1 MVLTRRRDGQTLL
14 FSHLCFST
22 PGSALARQLQQQE
35 ALNNQG
41 RAHKFR
47 IVEKTG
53 ISVKNMLS
61 RNYPW
66 GVRKCKEEKCFQ
78 CSSCPDPKYSCRKPG
93 IAYTI
98 TCLKCVTEGLKS
110 VYEGESSKNAYARG
124 KKHLQEL
131 KSSVRT
137 NAMVMHNMAHHDSPK
152 ENNFAGCKTDF

>member
-53 ISVKNMLS
+53 VSVRNMLS

-137 NAMVMHNMAHHDSPK
+137 SGMVIHDMTPLLRPTFK
-152 ENNFAGCKTDF
+152 CGLGC